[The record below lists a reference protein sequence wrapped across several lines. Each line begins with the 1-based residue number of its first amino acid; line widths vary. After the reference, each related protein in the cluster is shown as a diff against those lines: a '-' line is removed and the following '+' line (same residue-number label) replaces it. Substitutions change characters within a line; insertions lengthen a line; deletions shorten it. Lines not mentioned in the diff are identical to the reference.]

1 MGLINMIRV
10 VKDGK
15 MKDYK
20 YPSFFLI
27 RSFLFLRENIKLSI
41 LKQFKR

>member
-1 MGLINMIRV
+1 
-10 VKDGK
+10 
-15 MKDYK
+15 MKK
-20 YPSFFLI
+20 TNLNLKSNQNNII